1 MLFIV
6 IATASMLYLLF
17 LIADLTIGYNKIK
30 NLSNQYVLDRKQLPS
45 LSIMFTAL
53 NEEANI
59 EKGLTSLLTLDYPN
73 YEVIVI
79 NDRST
84 DKTPDILARLQKTY
98 PHLHVYHV
106 TELPEN
112 WFGKNHGLHV
122 ASQYAKGDWLLFTDS
137 DVSMKRDALLKTMS
151 YALENNLDHL
161 TIHEYH
167 SRNDFLHKILLLG
180 YYISYSVV
188 VKPWRIR
195 HSWSKKSLGRAVFN
209 LVKKSSYDR
218 CGGHT
223 PISLECLDDLK
234 LGELLKKNGCKQDV
248 VNAQEYVEF
257 QWYNSAKE
265 MITGLEKN
273 GFAYHRYQMFSTLLN
288 MLFAFLFFIWP
299 FVAVASLSGLA
310 KDLNIINIGLT
321 LFVCSFIASQYKL
334 KRYFALFY
342 PVGVGIMVYT
352 VWRSMLATY
361 KNKGVIWRGT
371 YYSLAK
377 LRNSKT
383 I

>member
-1 MLFIV
+1 MEMLFIV

-151 YALENNLDHL
+151 YALENKLDHL

-273 GFAYHRYQMFSTLLN
+273 GFAYHRYQMFST
-288 MLFAFLFFIWP
+288 
-299 FVAVASLSGLA
+299 
-310 KDLNIINIGLT
+310 
-321 LFVCSFIASQYKL
+321 
-334 KRYFALFY
+334 
-342 PVGVGIMVYT
+342 
-352 VWRSMLATY
+352 
-361 KNKGVIWRGT
+361 
-371 YYSLAK
+371 
-377 LRNSKT
+377 
-383 I
+383 